1 MTITWFNQD
10 VLHVEI
16 TGQRPVQYPLLANA
30 RPELQ
35 DELSVAQIV
44 QAIDSNYQQGY
55 EANASIEEELNGI
68 VFGGQGDPLLQP
80 DLLVAAVEEFKL
92 HRHGVPVAVAT
103 FGLVNEPD
111 MTLLA
116 ADLANAGV
124 ETLRVFLPAANPPAY
139 ARLLQAEPVLFSHLC
154 QFIEVCVAADLR
166 VECFTHADLQASAGE
181 CRALALALGAVSF
194 EVRELASTAAN

>member
-1 MTITWFNQD
+1 MTISWFNQD
-10 VLHVEI
+10 VLHIEI
-16 TGQRPVQYPLLANA
+16 TAQRPVQYPLLANA
-30 RPELQ
+30 RPDLQ
-35 DELSVAQIV
+35 DGVSVAQIV
-44 QAIDSNYQQGY
+44 QVIDSNYQQGY
-55 EANASIEEELNGI
+55 EANASIEEELSGI

-111 MTLLA
+111 MTSLA
-116 ADLANAGV
+116 TDLADAGV
-124 ETLRVFLPAANPPAY
+124 ETLRVFLPAANPPTY
-139 ARLLQAEPVLFSHLC
+139 ARLLQAEPVLFSRLC

-166 VECFTHADLQASAGE
+166 VECFTHADLQASASE